1 MGTVRKWFYRLVV
14 HATQSSGAW
23 AFYLLVWPVTTAF
36 FLLFPH
42 RVAIGVRFYRQ
53 LFPDKSWAYHVLSTW
68 RQYHNFSRLFLDRVM
83 LHQSVPVEH
92 SSDGWEHLEAAID
105 KGTGGIILMSHM
117 GTWEA
122 AATIMKKK
130 DPKMR
135 LLLYMG
141 KKHKEQIGGFIK
153 NGLSRSGIR
162 IIAVD
167 AEGDSTLDIIEGIH
181 FLRSG
186 GLISL
191 TGDRPWSGQ
200 ERTLSVRFLNHE
212 AQVLEAP
219 HMIALLSGAPIF
231 IFFSFRTRKK
241 CYHTAVSKPIFV
253 KAAARKDRRKVIES
267 SAQQYADHLEQML
280 RKHPF
285 EWYNFGPFLGKRL

>member
-1 MGTVRKWFYRLVV
+1 MLSESIPIEHTSEG
-14 HATQSSGAW
+14 W
-23 AFYLLVWPVTTAF
+23 A
-36 FLLFPH
+36 
-42 RVAIGVRFYRQ
+42 
-53 LFPDKSWAYHVLSTW
+53 
-68 RQYHNFSRLFLDRVM
+68 
-83 LHQSVPVEH
+83 
-92 SSDGWEHLEAAID
+92 HLEEAID
-105 KGTGGIILMSHM
+105 QGTGGIILMSHM

-122 AATIMKKK
+122 AATIMKKR

-153 NGLSRSGIR
+153 EGLSRSGIR
-162 IIAVD
+162 IVAVD
-167 AEGDSTLDIIEGIH
+167 PEGDSTLDIIEGIH

-200 ERTLSVRFLNHE
+200 ERTVSVQFLGHE

-231 IFFSFRTRKK
+231 IFFSFRTGKR
-241 CYHTAVSKPIFV
+241 CFHTAVSKPIFV
-253 KAAARKDRRKVIES
+253 KATTRNDRRAVIQR
-267 SAQQYADHLEQML
+267 SAQQYADHMERML
-280 RKHPF
+280 RQHPF
-285 EWYNFGPFLGKRL
+285 EWYNFGSFLGKRL

>member
-1 MGTVRKWFYRLVV
+1 
-14 HATQSSGAW
+14 
-23 AFYLLVWPVTTAF
+23 
-36 FLLFPH
+36 
-42 RVAIGVRFYRQ
+42 
-53 LFPDKSWAYHVLSTW
+53 
-68 RQYHNFSRLFLDRVM
+68 M
-83 LHQSVPVEH
+83 LHESVSIDH
-92 SSDGWEHLEAAID
+92 SSDGWEYLEAAIE

-122 AATIMKKK
+122 AATIMKKTN
-130 DPKMR
+130 PTMR

-153 NGLSRSGIR
+153 DGLARSGIR

-167 AEGDSTLDIIEGIH
+167 SKGDSTFDIIEGIH

-200 ERTLSVRFLNHE
+200 ERTVSVRFLGHE
-212 AQVLEAP
+212 AHVLEAP

-231 IFFSFRTRKK
+231 IFFSFRTGKNR
-241 CYHTAVSKPIFV
+241 YHTAVSRPIFV
-253 KAAARKDRRKVIES
+253 KAATREDRRRVIER
-267 SAQQYADHLEQML
+267 SAQIYADHLERML
-280 RKHPF
+280 RQHPF